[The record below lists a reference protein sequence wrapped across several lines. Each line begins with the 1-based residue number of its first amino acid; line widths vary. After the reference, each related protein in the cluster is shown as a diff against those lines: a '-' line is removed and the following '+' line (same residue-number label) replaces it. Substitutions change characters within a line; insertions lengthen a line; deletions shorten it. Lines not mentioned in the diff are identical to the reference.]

1 MDCDTA
7 MNLKVNQ
14 ELATLTE
21 VLLNE
26 QHSPSDLNIQATLQ

>member
-7 MNLKVNQ
+7 MNLEVNQ
-14 ELATLTE
+14 ELATLPE
-21 VLLNE
+21 ILLNE